1 MLEFLNYGINDFRIN
16 DFISMYM
23 CGKFSQPVSNDY
35 STRLDI
41 EKNVCKLFDFDGE
54 INFSIKEG
62 ETF

>member
-1 MLEFLNYGINDFRIN
+1 
-16 DFISMYM
+16 MYM

-62 ETF
+62 ETFWVIKLI